1 MRTTSAM
8 GVVHLEKGDQL
19 MVIAS
24 TSGNVAT
31 TNTET
36 EVQGH
41 SSIPYTSWIITRI
54 VVGEETQSPSPPSYS
69 STATKPTTTS
79 RFAFLFTQRIMI
91 NFNCVLCQFS
101 EGFNTTMRTEINE
114 TMLNSPDFRIE
125 IIPINE
131 DICQVTF
138 LGPLESTRCDEWI
151 N

>member
-1 MRTTSAM
+1 MRTTSTI
-8 GVVHLEKGDQL
+8 GVIRLEKGDML

-24 TSGNVAT
+24 TNGNIAT

-54 VVGEETQSPSPPSYS
+54 VVGEETPSHS
-69 STATKPTTTS
+69 STATTPTTTS
-79 RFAFLFTQRIMI
+79 RFTFLFTQRIMM

-101 EGFNTTMRTEINE
+101 EGFNNTIRTEING
-114 TMLNSPDFRIE
+114 TMLNSPDFSIE
-125 IIPINE
+125 IKPIND

-138 LGPLESTRCDEWI
+138 LGPIGPLEPTRFGA
-151 N
+151 

>member
-1 MRTTSAM
+1 M
-8 GVVHLEKGDQL
+8 GVVRLEEGDQL

-24 TSGNVAT
+24 TSGNIAT

-41 SSIPYTSWIITRI
+41 PSIPYTSWIITRI
-54 VVGEETQSPSPPSYS
+54 VVGEETPSYS
-69 STATKPTTTS
+69 STAPTTTS
-79 RFAFLFTQRIMI
+79 RFTFLFTQRIMNNDEYQI
-91 NFNCVLCQFS
+91 INCVLCQFS
-101 EGFNTTMRTEINE
+101 EGFNNTVRTEINE

-138 LGPLESTRCDEWI
+138 VGPIGPLESTRCDEWI